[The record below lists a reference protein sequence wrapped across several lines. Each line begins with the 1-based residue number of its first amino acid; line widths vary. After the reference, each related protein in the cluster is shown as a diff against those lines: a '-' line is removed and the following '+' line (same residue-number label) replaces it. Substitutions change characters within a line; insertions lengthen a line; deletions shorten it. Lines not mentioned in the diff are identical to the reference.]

1 MSKYSVQP
9 WAGVS
14 YVLLGKM
21 WTEHM
26 GQWSDVRCPQTAAA
40 QITATLSTSYG
51 WMTFLKASEWSV
63 EFWICRIR
71 LAQKLRYE
79 FYKKQNIHFLKK
91 SLVYPWL
98 FLEKF
103 CFHDYLLITHLSDL
117 KTLLWNQDMFIPT
130 RKAERT
136 IQMIWRTSFLYFTE
150 NPKTLSQLAKRHMKT
165 YLKELSYQMPSSWE
179 VNKVWIDIKSK

>member
-1 MSKYSVQP
+1 MSKCSVQP

-14 YVLLGKM
+14 YMLLGKM

-26 GQWSDVRCPQTAAA
+26 GQWSDVTCPQTAAA

-71 LAQKLRYE
+71 LAQKLQYE

-91 SLVYPWL
+91 SFVYPWL
-98 FLEKF
+98 FLEKNF
-103 CFHDYLLITHLSDL
+103 FSWLFVCEIRICLYLQGRLRELFKWFEEHPFYILQ
-117 KTLLWNQDMFIPT
+117 KTPKLWANLQKGI
-130 RKAERT
+130 
-136 IQMIWRTSFLYFTE
+136 
-150 NPKTLSQLAKRHMKT
+150 
-165 YLKELSYQMPSSWE
+165 
-179 VNKVWIDIKSK
+179 